1 MKGRN
6 VVILL
11 LVALIIASCA
21 FVVVNGFTYGEQG
34 ENTFS
39 PLRSIKMGLDL
50 TGGVYIVY
58 EAADPSVEDLDT
70 KLNGAM
76 DIFRTRLDSRGFTEA
91 TITKQGT
98 DKIRVEI
105 PINSTSEITDPSEVI
120 SFISEPAELKFLKPD
135 GTVIMEGSDITKAE
149 PMMQQA
155 DSTSASQYIVSF
167 EMSDEGAKAFEEATT
182 ELAEVYAAGNSSEAY
197 ITITL
202 DGNVISQASVTKA
215 ISGGSAIIEGNFTQ
229 QEVQDLAM
237 QIESGALPL
246 TLNVT
251 EQRSI
256 SATLGDEALDNG
268 ILAGIIGMC
277 ILMVFMI
284 VMYRVP
290 GVMADIALIAYIT
303 LVLFALALFEIQL
316 TLPGIAGII
325 LGIGMAVDAN
335 VIIFARFKEEHYAG
349 KSIRA
354 SLKSGFSKAASAI
367 IDGNVTTI
375 IAAVVLGIFGTG
387 SIKGFAYTLGI
398 SIVVSMISALLIT
411 QILMKLLTNI
421 APNGEK
427 MYMAPLKKAE
437 EVTAK

>member
-11 LVALIIASCA
+11 LVVLIIASCA

-34 ENTFS
+34 EKTFS

-277 ILMVFMI
+277 ILLVFMI

-349 KSIRA
+349 KSIRT

-427 MYMAPLKKAE
+427 MYMVPLKKAE